1 MSSLI
6 DRAQSIAAAAHE
18 GQLDKAGAP
27 YIDHPRRVAIRVCD
41 YAPKGRTE
49 VAQVVAWLHDVVED
63 SSITL
68 QDLAQEFPPEILAAV
83 DAITHRPL
91 EAREDY
97 YQRIAADELARAAK
111 LADLDDNS
119 DPARLQLLDDH
130 TQRRLEEKY
139 AKARAALTV
148 G

>member
-18 GQLDKAGAP
+18 GQTDKAGAP

-41 YAPKGRTE
+41 YAPEGRTE
-49 VAQVVAWLHDVVED
+49 VAQAVAWLHDVVED
-63 SSITL
+63 SNITL
-68 QDLAQEFPPEILAAV
+68 QDLAQEFPPEVVAAV
-83 DAITHRPL
+83 EAITHRPL

-97 YQRIAADELARAAK
+97 YQRVVADELARAAK

-139 AKARAALTV
+139 AKARAALAA

>member
-18 GQLDKAGAP
+18 GQTDKAGAP

-41 YAPKGRTE
+41 YAPEGRTE
-49 VAQVVAWLHDVVED
+49 VAQAVAWLHDVVED
-63 SSITL
+63 SNITL
-68 QDLAQEFPPEILAAV
+68 QDLAQEFPPEVVAAV
-83 DAITHRPL
+83 EAITHRPL

-97 YQRIAADELARAAK
+97 YQRVAADELARAAK

-139 AKARAALTV
+139 AKARAALAA